1 VRPRAGAARIRWDR
15 VGRVAMLFALLVL
28 LYLAISPIRSLI
40 ADVHLAAA
48 RRAQV
53 NALSHRAAA
62 LAAQERALGQFSTRL
77 IEARNLGM
85 VRAGERAY
93 VVTGLPNN

>member
-1 VRPRAGAARIRWDR
+1 
-15 VGRVAMLFALLVL
+15 MLFALLVL
-28 LYLAISPIRSLI
+28 LYLAISPIRALI

-53 NALSHRAAA
+53 VALSHRAAA
-62 LAAQERALGQFSTRL
+62 LAAEEHSLSQYSTRL

-85 VRAGERAY
+85 VRAGEQPY
-93 VVTGLPNN
+93 VLTGLPNN